1 MFTAKLHRSAGL
13 QPASARAHSKADC
26 KSALHFI
33 LLFASFLIF
42 ATGCSSFNRDWEK
55 ADTLSYPTDIPGR
68 WKGTWSS
75 DETGHSGELRCL
87 IDRINDQSYR
97 ARFDS
102 TYKQVLHFKSTVVLN
117 GGMTNGVFGFE
128 GEAKLPWW
136 AGGVYHYKG
145 GVTKNN
151 FFSTYKNKYDHGTF
165 QMTRP
170 LPGM

>member
-1 MFTAKLHRSAGL
+1 MKKFSPKLFLLLAGFSIFTS
-13 QPASARAHSKADC
+13 
-26 KSALHFI
+26 
-33 LLFASFLIF
+33 
-42 ATGCSSFNRDWEK
+42 GCSSFNRDWEK
-55 ADTLSYPTDIPGR
+55 AETLSFQTGLAGR
-68 WKGTWSS
+68 WEGTWSS
-75 DETGHSGELRCL
+75 DQNGHSGALRCL
-87 IDRINDQSYR
+87 IEPINQESYR

-102 TYKQVLHFKSTVVLN
+102 TYKQVLHFKSTVLLN
-117 GGMTNGVFGFE
+117 GRMTNDVFRFQ

-136 AGGVYHYKG
+136 AGGIYNYDG